1 MNKRLIFKQL
11 ESFKIFL
18 LDKLL
23 IFDLNLIYNEFN
35 SFYINNKYSD

>member
-1 MNKRLIFKQL
+1 MNKRLIFKEL